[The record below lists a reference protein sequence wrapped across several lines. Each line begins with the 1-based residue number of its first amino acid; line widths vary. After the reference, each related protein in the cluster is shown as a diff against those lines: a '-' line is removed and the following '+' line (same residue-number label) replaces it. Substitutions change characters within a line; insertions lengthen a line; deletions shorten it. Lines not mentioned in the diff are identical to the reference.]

1 MKKEQL
7 MDAIGELDEALI
19 AEAMADEHRPRRN
32 FTALAA
38 AAAVCAGIVIVA
50 VPLTRWANLSGTGG
64 IDPLTPG
71 IDAPMTTGPVEQE
84 YYHPLGFF
92 PEVWDERAE
101 VIAYEG
107 GSFLI
112 DNQTKEE
119 ITVTVRQPFLAN
131 YANIMRLPK
140 VLSETEPLSYWLE
153 VGNELIR
160 ISDDGYNMEVS
171 DTIVDIAEKLHADG
185 DEEVTVYV
193 VSAID
198 PTAELASLTVEFTAE
213 DADIFTYGFQGWTH
227 DDATGEYTLELRSR
241 TSAKAY
247 IIVRGELTPIEGRIL
262 PIMRT
267 KNGFVAEMLES
278 GGTMSL
284 SEAIEMIVELDNA
297 SMADERGDALYLYDA
312 EQALYT
318 QSVIDWLYDYAALSA
333 EPLPRY
339 HTGQLETILAD
350 VRWAPR
356 VFFLTFDLTLP
367 AAGSVKIWEEK

>member
-19 AEAMADEHRPRRN
+19 AEAMTDEHRPRRN

-50 VPLTRWANLSGTGG
+50 VPLTRWANLPGTGG
-64 IDPLTPG
+64 IDPLIPGVDTP
-71 IDAPMTTGPVEQE
+71 ITTGPVEQE
-84 YYHPLGFF
+84 YHHPLAFF

-131 YANIMRLPK
+131 YENIMRLPN
-140 VLSETEPLSYWLE
+140 VLAETGPLSYRLE
-153 VGNELIR
+153 VGNELIS
-160 ISDDGYNMEVS
+160 ISDDGYNMEAS
-171 DTIVDIAEKLHADG
+171 DTIVDIAEKLHAIG
-185 DEEVTVYV
+185 DEEVAVYV
-193 VSAID
+193 VSAIE

-227 DDATGEYTLELRSR
+227 DDTTGEYTLELRSR
-241 TSAKAY
+241 TSAKGY

-262 PIMRT
+262 PIKRT
-267 KNGFVAEMLES
+267 KNGFVAEMVES
-278 GGTMSL
+278 GGTMPL
-284 SEAIEMIVELDNA
+284 SEAIEMIVGLDNA
-297 SMADERGDALYLYDA
+297 SMAEERGDALYLYDA
-312 EQALYT
+312 EPALYT
-318 QSVIDWLYDYAALSA
+318 QSIIDWLYDYAALSA

-367 AAGSVKIWEEK
+367 AAGSVKIWEE

>member
-92 PEVWDERAE
+92 PEGWGERAE

-312 EQALYT
+312 EPALYT